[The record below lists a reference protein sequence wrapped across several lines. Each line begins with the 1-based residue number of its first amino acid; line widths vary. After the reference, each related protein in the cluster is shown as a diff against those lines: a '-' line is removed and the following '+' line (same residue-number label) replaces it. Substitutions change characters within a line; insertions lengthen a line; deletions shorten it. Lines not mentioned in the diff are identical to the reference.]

1 VIRFLVKRFAML
13 AATLL
18 VASFAIYG
26 ALYLAPGS
34 AISALTGGRTPSPEV
49 LAHL

>member
-1 VIRFLVKRFAML
+1 MLPSRRRLAML
-13 AATLL
+13 VATLL

-34 AISALTGGRTPSPEV
+34 PIAALTGGRSVPRRR
-49 LAHL
+49 